1 MKTIGLE
8 LNDVG
13 VLASIQDGGEI
24 RNLDLNESPLSMGWP
39 GFAFRE
45 SQGLLFGQPAED
57 RCMESPRQVCSNFLE
72 ELSHSSSNLGSA
84 GRAPSY
90 SELAYYFLRDVF
102 ARVSDK
108 AGPFD
113 RLVLSVPPAYLDRAY
128 GGDEKIGLLLG
139 MIHDLKVPLVSLTD
153 IALASLYR
161 SLNPLPP
168 AGYPI
173 IHLDLFLHS
182 TQFTV
187 LRQEDQLRRDSVLR
201 VQQLGLVQMM
211 RVLTDAVADR
221 LLRETAFDV
230 SEDRRIEQSFYIKLQ
245 EILAS
250 SDRSREAILEIKGRN
265 RQRQLKIT
273 RDTLRAD
280 VRPFVDSVLRSLEK
294 VLEQSGASVDK
305 CVVVLSERAGRIRG
319 LESRLRTL
327 GYRRVEIQ
335 TDGEAARGSAVLAGV
350 REIPEDLSMVPVE
363 ESLPLLVGE
372 KGELRPRLRPVLAK
386 TGAISDQPPVRPTHL
401 VIGGVAHP
409 LKPETI
415 QVGPAGGESPPD
427 LLFPKG
433 YAYSGVGA
441 FSLVPEADRLF
452 LEAID
457 VERTDGTSGFREEIN
472 CGDRVS
478 APDGNPEGDLLFI
491 RLAGAGESPQTD

>member
-13 VLASIQDGGEI
+13 VLASVQDGGEI

-45 SQGLLFGQPAED
+45 TQGLLFGQAAED
-57 RCMESPRQVCSNFLE
+57 RCMESPRQICSNFLE
-72 ELSHSSSNLGSA
+72 ELSHASSNLGSA

-102 ARVSDK
+102 SRVGDK
-108 AGPFD
+108 AGSFD
-113 RLVLSVPPAYLDRAY
+113 RLVLAVPPAYLDRAY
-128 GGDEKIGLLLG
+128 GGEEKIGLLLG
-139 MIHDLKVPLVSLTD
+139 MINDLKVPLVSLTD

-168 AGYPI
+168 SGYPI
-173 IHLDLFLHS
+173 IHVDLFLHS

-230 SEDRRIEQSFYIKLQ
+230 SEDRRIEQSFYVKLQ

-250 SDRSREAILEIKGRN
+250 NDRSREAILEIKGRT

-280 VRPFVDSVLRSLEK
+280 VRPFVDSMMRSLET
-294 VLEQSGASVDK
+294 VLERSGTSVDR

-319 LESRLRTL
+319 LEARLRTL
-327 GYRRVEIQ
+327 GYRKVEVQ
-335 TDGEAARGSAVLAGV
+335 MDGEAARGSAVLAAV
-350 REIPEDLSMVPVE
+350 REIPDDLSLIPVE
-363 ESLPLLVGE
+363 ESLSLLIGEGGEARPL
-372 KGELRPRLRPVLAK
+372 LRPVLAK
-386 TGAISDQPPVRPTHL
+386 AAGGSDKPRTRPTHL
-401 VIGGVAHP
+401 VIEGVAH
-409 LKPETI
+409 LLGTDTI
-415 QVGPAGGESPPD
+415 HVGSAEDGKIPD
-427 LLFPKG
+427 LRFPTG

-441 FSLVPEADRLF
+441 FSLISEGDRLV

-457 VERTDGTSGFREEIN
+457 VERSDGTSGFREEIN
-472 CGDRVS
+472 FGDRIS

-491 RLAGAGESPQTD
+491 RLAEEGESPTG